1 MLESLHIRNLAV
13 VAALDVEFGPG
24 LNAVTGETGAGKSL
38 ILGALQLLL
47 GGRASPAMI
56 RRDAAQCEISAVL
69 RLPAALPATPAVRA
83 LLDGTGIAWGGEDDL
98 LLRRVVTPAGS
109 RHYVNGTPVPLQ
121 FLRDLGE
128 QLVDIHG
135 PHDHQSLLH
144 PACQL
149 SLLDGFAGN
158 AVRLDACR
166 DRHAAWRAAAA
177 ALAAAESDHL
187 NPAEAEFA
195 RFQLA
200 EIDSAALAAEED
212 ADLGSRHAQAA
223 HARRLAEI
231 AAQVRGGLN
240 EADGAICEQLGAYQ
254 RLLDEMAGL
263 DAAGGA
269 EFASRLE
276 EAFRLLQDLAGDLE
290 RYADHL
296 ELDDAG
302 LARLEERLGILQ
314 KLKRKYG
321 PTLEDVL
328 ATAARLREKLDTAER
343 REERLQ
349 ELRQAVA
356 AAAKQHL
363 TACHELGT
371 ARKPAAG
378 RLADAVTDKLRRLGF
393 AQACFEVRL
402 TAADPGPAGTDAA
415 EFLFAPNP
423 GENLLPLRQIASSG
437 EMARVM
443 LAIKTILSHADQV
456 PVLIFDEVDANIGG
470 RVAVTVAAEL
480 RAISDRHQV
489 LCITHLPQI
498 AAAAARHYRVNKE
511 IVDGRTWAGMTVLT
525 PAEREAELTRM
536 LGAEAGSMAAQAH
549 ARELLAHGAAPAVP
563 VAPAPSAKRTRKAP
577 PPQDKDNLL

>member
-1 MLESLHIRNLAV
+1 
-13 VAALDVEFGPG
+13 
-24 LNAVTGETGAGKSL
+24 
-38 ILGALQLLL
+38 
-47 GGRASPAMI
+47 
-56 RRDAAQCEISAVL
+56 QCEISAVL

-83 LLDGTGIAWGGEDDL
+83 LLDGTGIAWGDEDEL

-109 RHYVNGTPVPLQ
+109 RHYVNGLPVPLQ
-121 FLRDLGE
+121 CLRDLGE

-149 SLLDGFAGN
+149 SLLDGFADHAGC
-158 AVRLDACR
+158 LDGCR

-177 ALAAAESDHL
+177 ALAAAASDHL
-187 NPAEAEFA
+187 NPAEAELA

-200 EIDSAALAAEED
+200 EIASTALVAGED
-212 ADLGSRHAQAA
+212 ADLGCRHAQAA

-231 AAQVRGGLN
+231 ATQVRGGLN

-254 RLLDEMAGL
+254 RLLDEMAEL
-263 DAAGGA
+263 DATGGA

-290 RYADHL
+290 RYADKL
-296 ELDDAG
+296 ELDDTG
-302 LARLEERLGILQ
+302 LARLEERLGILH

-328 ATAARLREKLDTAER
+328 TTAARLREKLDTAER

-349 ELRQAVA
+349 ELRQAVDA
-356 AAAKQHL
+356 AAQQHL
-363 TACHELGT
+363 TACRELAS

-378 RLADAVTDKLRRLGF
+378 RLANAVTDKLRRLGF
-393 AQACFEVRL
+393 TQACFEVRL
-402 TAADPGPAGTDAA
+402 TTTDPGPTGIDAA

-437 EMARVM
+437 EMARIM

-470 RVAVTVAAEL
+470 RVAVAVAAEL
-480 RAISDRHQV
+480 RAISVRHQV

-498 AAAAARHYRVNKE
+498 AAAAASHYRVNKE
-511 IVDGRTWAGMTVLT
+511 TVDGRTWAGMTLLT
-525 PAEREAELTRM
+525 PPEREAEITRM
-536 LGAEAGSMAAQAH
+536 LGAEAGSVTAQAH
-549 ARELLAHGAAPAVP
+549 ARDLLAHGVAAVGLAAAAPTVKRLRKVSVP
-563 VAPAPSAKRTRKAP
+563 PK
-577 PPQDKDNLL
+577 